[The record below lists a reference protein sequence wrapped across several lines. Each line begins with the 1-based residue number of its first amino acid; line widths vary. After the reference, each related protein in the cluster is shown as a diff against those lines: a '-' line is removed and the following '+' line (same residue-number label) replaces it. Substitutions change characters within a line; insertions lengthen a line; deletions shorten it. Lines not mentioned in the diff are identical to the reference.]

1 MNEVQQYTGPALVNP
16 FERGDNMPAH
26 VSAGTVMIEEARAI
40 AEVKGKLSV
49 AKMFPRNEALAFQ
62 KAMDSCRRPSL
73 AAAANW
79 KYKRGG
85 QNLSGPSIRLAEEL
99 ARVWGNIDYGIRE
112 LSRKEGVS
120 EMEAYCWDMETN
132 TISSQ
137 KFTVRHL
144 RDKTEGAA
152 ELTSER
158 DIYEVTA
165 NMGARR
171 LRARILA
178 ILPPDLVEAAVDQCR
193 KTIANE
199 GADLPI
205 ADRVKNV
212 VTAFGKLGI
221 TVPMLETYLGHKLDA
236 MLPEDFAD
244 LSEVRTSIKDGTP
257 ASEFFGSASAPLV
270 APNAEAPA
278 NDNDGQQQKA
288 KPARRGRQPKA
299 AAEQQQPAQ
308 QEPAQ
313 APAPAA
319 QEPAAAPASTA
330 AAAPALAQP
339 SEPAAPAGGLGEVF

>member
-1 MNEVQQYTGPALVNP
+1 MTDVQTYNGPALVNP
-16 FERGDNMPAH
+16 FERADIPAH
-26 VSAGTVMIEEARAI
+26 VNAGTVMIEEARAI

-49 AKMFPRNEALAFQ
+49 AKMFPRNEALAYQ
-62 KAMDSCRRPSL
+62 KVMDSCRRPSM

-99 ARVWGNIDYGIRE
+99 ARCWGNLDYGIRE
-112 LSRKEGVS
+112 LSRKDGVS

-144 RDKTEGAA
+144 RDKTEGTA

-193 KTIANE
+193 KTIATE
-199 GADLPI
+199 GAEIPV
-205 ADRVKNV
+205 ADRIKKV
-212 VTAFGKLGI
+212 VEAFGKFGV
-221 TVPMLETYLGHKLDA
+221 TVPMLESYLGHKLDA
-236 MLPEDFAD
+236 MLPEEFAD
-244 LSEVRTSIKDGTP
+244 LTEVRNAIKEGAPVSEYFGSKPAALPQPGGEQPDTANDNESKKP
-257 ASEFFGSASAPLV
+257 ASRSRKAKPEEPK
-270 APNAEAPA
+270 AEAPA
-278 NDNDGQQQKA
+278 
-288 KPARRGRQPKA
+288 
-299 AAEQQQPAQ
+299 AE
-308 QEPAQ
+308 EP
-313 APAPAA
+313 A
-319 QEPAAAPASTA
+319 QEPASEPAQQPTDAAQEDT
-330 AAAPALAQP
+330 PALAQP
-339 SEPAAPAGGLGEVF
+339 AQATPASNLNNVF